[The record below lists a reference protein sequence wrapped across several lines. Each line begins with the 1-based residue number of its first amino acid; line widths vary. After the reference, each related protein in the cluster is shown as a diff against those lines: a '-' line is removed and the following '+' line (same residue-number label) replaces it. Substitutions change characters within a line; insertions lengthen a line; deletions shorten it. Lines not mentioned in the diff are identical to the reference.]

1 GFSQDARKQ
10 TEPWLRRMTATR
22 GKAAS
27 VSVHQVVVL
36 DAPKL
41 LQGFIVDRI
50 RSSVPQPMHERFLI
64 ESNDIDVW
72 KRLAGHDAEDD
83 AYLLLLD
90 SQHRVI
96 WRSVG
101 AWSRETERDLL
112 RQLAALRATTPQAMN
127 IARVDT
133 RA

>member
-1 GFSQDARKQ
+1 AWLMAGLIGAAGPTTAVAQEELPVLQVESLSGQILQLPADLSSKPNLLIVGFSQDARKQ

-72 KRLAGHDAEDD
+72 KRLAGHDAE
-83 AYLLLLD
+83 
-90 SQHRVI
+90 
-96 WRSVG
+96 
-101 AWSRETERDLL
+101 
-112 RQLAALRATTPQAMN
+112 
-127 IARVDT
+127 
-133 RA
+133 